1 MTEITRDFDEIWLHP
16 TPKGMAFSIG
26 GNEEVASVNLRVII
40 EANTRDDWHID
51 EVHMITFVTEF
62 YKSGAETQARS
73 REYVHV
79 LEGDFLQ
86 QAKEYLYAALSDTLQ
101 DAVNIEILGDGETV
115 GGNPGSTHVD
125 AGARI

>member
-1 MTEITRDFDEIWLHP
+1 MTEITRDFSEIWLHP

-26 GNEEVASVNLRVII
+26 GNEQVASVHLRVII

-51 EVHMITFVTEF
+51 EVHMITF
-62 YKSGAETQARS
+62 
-73 REYVHV
+73 EYRNKTRAGEYFHV

-86 QAKEYLYAALSDTLQ
+86 AAKEYLYAAHGDTFQ
-101 DAVNIEILGDGETV
+101 DAVNIVILGDGETV
-115 GGNPGSTHVD
+115 GGNPGSTHVV

>member
-1 MTEITRDFDEIWLHP
+1 MTEITKDFDEIFMFP

-26 GNEEVASVNLRVII
+26 GNEQVASVHLRVII

-51 EVHMITFVTEF
+51 EVHMITFEYRNKTR
-62 YKSGAETQARS
+62 SG
-73 REYVHV
+73 EYVHV
-79 LEGDFLQ
+79 LERDLLQ
-86 QAKEYLYAALSDTLQ
+86 AAKEYLYAAHSDTIQ
-101 DAVNIEILGDGETV
+101 DAVNLEILGDGETV

>member
-1 MTEITRDFDEIWLHP
+1 MTEITKDFPEVWMFP

-26 GNEEVASVNLRVII
+26 GNEQVASVHLRVII

-51 EVHMITFVTEF
+51 EVHMITFEYRNKTRA
-62 YKSGAETQARS
+62 G
-73 REYVHV
+73 EYVHV

-86 QAKEYLYAALSDTLQ
+86 AAKEYLYAAHGDTFQ

-115 GGNPGSTHVD
+115 GYDPLRAQDVVD
-125 AGARI
+125 CGRRM

>member
-1 MTEITRDFDEIWLHP
+1 MNITKDFDEIWMWP
-16 TPKGMAFSIG
+16 TPKGMAFSMP
-26 GNEEVASVNLRVII
+26 GNEEVASVYLRAII

-51 EVHMITFVTEF
+51 EVHMITFGYEYDYRKDGNRTI
-62 YKSGAETQARS
+62 
-73 REYVHV
+73 EYVHV

-86 QAKEYLYAALSDTLQ
+86 QAKEYLYAVFSDEFQ
-101 DAVNIEILGDGETV
+101 DAVNLEILGDGETV